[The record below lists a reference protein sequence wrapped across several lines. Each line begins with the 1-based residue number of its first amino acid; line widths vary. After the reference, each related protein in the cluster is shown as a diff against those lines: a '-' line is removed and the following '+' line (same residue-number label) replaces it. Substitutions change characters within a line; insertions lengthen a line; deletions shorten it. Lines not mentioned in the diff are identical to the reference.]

1 MIINPNG
8 MNGDYISIDAV
19 KSDPNH
25 IRKNIGDIAG
35 LKNTISDVGLLQPI
49 IVRRYGDSYMVID
62 GARRLQAMKEL
73 SVPELI
79 LGREVIVD
87 VEETEADAR
96 FKQVIANIQ
105 REDIGPIDLGH
116 AFVLLKEKYG
126 YQYNEIAEIIGKTPH
141 YVTSKVGLVKRLA
154 PDVQDMIAGDLEA
167 LKCIP
172 DTFSEGDGAHPTNLK
187 VIEDIARL
195 PAESQKDAY
204 MTIRSENMPTR
215 AALQY
220 LRSIKRGA
228 MGRKD
233 QAVLAERHDDHL
245 VRQIEK
251 LDQDVEE
258 LAGCIRTTM
267 QPNRPEV
274 IQKIEVTLEKLGSL
288 YERLKNES
296 PDTADQSRPGV
307 PA

>member
-1 MIINPNG
+1 M
-8 MNGDYISIDAV
+8 
-19 KSDPNH
+19 
-25 IRKNIGDIAG
+25 
-35 LKNTISDVGLLQPI
+35 GLLQPI
-49 IVRRYGDSYMVID
+49 IVRRSGDSYVVID

-73 SVPELI
+73 SIPELI

-105 REDIGPIDLGH
+105 REDIDPLDLGR
-116 AFVLLKEKYG
+116 AFVILKEDYG
-126 YQYNEIAEIIGKTPH
+126 YPYNEIAEIIGKTPH

-154 PDVQDMIAGDLEA
+154 PDVRELISGDNGA
-167 LKCIP
+167 AKCIR
-172 DTFSEGDGAHPTNLK
+172 DTFSGSDDDHPMNIK

-195 PAESQKDAY
+195 PAELQKDAY
-204 MTIRSENMPTR
+204 LTIISQSMPTGE
-215 AALQY
+215 ALGY
-220 LRSIKRGA
+220 LRSVKNGIKN
-228 MGRKD
+228 KHHKKVD
-233 QAVLAERHDDHL
+233 PVNIPDDNL

-251 LDQDVEE
+251 LDQDVED
-258 LAGCIRTTM
+258 LAGYIQSTL
-267 QPNRPEV
+267 QPGRPEV

-296 PDTADQSRPGV
+296 ADPAVRSRPEI

>member
-8 MNGDYISIDAV
+8 IGTEYISIDKVTAGP
-19 KSDPNH
+19 DH
-25 IRKNIGDIAG
+25 IRKNVGDIAG

-49 IVRRYGDSYMVID
+49 IVRRSGDSYVVVD

-73 SVPELI
+73 EVPELI

-87 VEETEADAR
+87 VDETEADAR

-105 REDIGPIDLGH
+105 RKDIDPIDLGH
-116 AFVLLKEKYG
+116 AFVQLKETYG

-154 PDVQDMIAGDLEA
+154 PDVRGVIGEDLRTS
-167 LKCIP
+167 KCIP
-172 DTFSEGDGAHPTNLK
+172 DTFSPGDEVHKISLK

-195 PAESQKDAY
+195 PEEFQKDAY
-204 MTIRSENMPTR
+204 LMIRSEDMPTGE
-215 AALQY
+215 ALKY
-220 LRSIKRGA
+220 LRSIKKDA
-228 MGRKD
+228 SGRHKD
-233 QAVLAERHDDHL
+233 AFDELSDDDL
-245 VRQIEK
+245 VRHIEK

-258 LAGCIRTTM
+258 LAGCIQTTL

-274 IQKIEVTLEKLGSL
+274 IQKIELTLEKLGSL

-296 PDTADQSRPGV
+296 ADAADESRPEV